1 MKKLHVGEILDD
13 QVEFTLSEL
22 CSVCRGEEEWIIKL
36 IDEGVIEA
44 KGQNHENWRFSGTSL
59 RRVHSAMR
67 LERDLNINVAGVAL
81 ALDLMD
87 EIEQLRFRI
96 KLYEHSHEK

>member
-13 QVEFTLSEL
+13 QVEFTLNEL
-22 CSVCRGEEEWIIKL
+22 CSVCHSEEEWIIKL
-36 IDEGVIEA
+36 IEEGVVEV
-44 KGQNHENWRFSGTSL
+44 KGENYENWRFSGTSL

-87 EIEQLRFRI
+87 EIEQLRIRI
-96 KLYEHSHEK
+96 NLYEHSHD